1 MRKVTRIKSAFFLC
15 LFLLS
20 PFINAAPV
28 EVIDDTL
35 RAVKLNQPA
44 QRIISLS
51 PHVTEL
57 LYEAGAGARIVAAV
71 EYSDYPAAA
80 KALPRVGSGYKLD
93 IEAIL
98 GLKPDLIIGWKSGN
112 QQAQIEQ
119 LKKLGLT
126 IYLSE
131 PKTLGDIAENLRD
144 IGALTGEE
152 KTADKKAGDF
162 LKGIERLKQ
171 SSKLNKKVR
180 VFYQVWQQ
188 PLFTINGDHIISHI
202 IELCG
207 GENVFAELSVVSPQ
221 IDRESVISRN
231 PDVIVAGIGKGRED
245 WLDNWKKWQS
255 INAVKNQ
262 QIYGVD
268 ADLIV
273 RHTPRILQGA
283 KLMCDALLK
292 ASRIK

>member
-1 MRKVTRIKSAFFLC
+1 VNHVKHILFLC
-15 LFLLS
+15 LLLTS
-20 PFINAAPV
+20 QFVKATPIKVF
-28 EVIDDTL
+28 DDTL
-35 RAVKLNQPA
+35 QAVELSQPA
-44 QRIISLS
+44 QRVISLS

-57 LYEAGAGARIVAAV
+57 LYEAGANTQIIAAV
-71 EYSDYPAAA
+71 EYSNYPEAA
-80 KALPRVGSGYKLD
+80 KRLPRVGSGYKLD

-98 GLKPDLIIGWKSGN
+98 GLKPDLVIGWKSGN
-112 QQAQIEQ
+112 QQAQLEQ

-131 PKTLGDIAENLRD
+131 PKTLEDIAENLRD
-144 IGALTGEE
+144 IGSLTGKE
-152 KTADKKAGDF
+152 KTANKKADDF

-171 SSKLNKKVR
+171 SNKSNKKVR

-188 PLFTINGDHIISHI
+188 PLFTINGNHIISHI

-231 PDVIVAGIGKGRED
+231 PDVIVAGVGDGREG
-245 WLDNWKKWQS
+245 WLGNWKKWGS
-255 INAVKNQ
+255 INAVKNNQ
-262 QIYGVD
+262 LYGID

-283 KLMCDALLK
+283 SLMCDALLK

>member
-1 MRKVTRIKSAFFLC
+1 MNHVKHILFLC
-15 LFLLS
+15 LLLTS
-20 PFINAAPV
+20 QFVKATPIKVF
-28 EVIDDTL
+28 DDTL
-35 RAVKLNQPA
+35 QAVELSQPA
-44 QRIISLS
+44 QRVISLS

-57 LYEAGAGARIVAAV
+57 LYEAGANTQIIAAV
-71 EYSDYPAAA
+71 EYSNYPEAA
-80 KALPRVGSGYKLD
+80 KRLPRVGSGYKLD

-98 GLKPDLIIGWKSGN
+98 GLKPDLVIGWKSGN
-112 QQAQIEQ
+112 QQAQLEQ

-131 PKTLGDIAENLRD
+131 PKTLEDIAENLRD
-144 IGALTGEE
+144 IGSLTGKE
-152 KTADKKAGDF
+152 KTANKKADDF

-171 SSKLNKKVR
+171 SNKSNKKVR

-188 PLFTINGDHIISHI
+188 PLFTINGNHIISHI

-231 PDVIVAGIGKGRED
+231 PDVIVAGVGDGREG
-245 WLDNWKKWQS
+245 WLGNWKKWGS
-255 INAVKNQ
+255 INAVKNNQ
-262 QIYGVD
+262 LYGID

-283 KLMCDALLK
+283 SLMCDALLK